1 MKHLWFGTGLLAV
14 LLAVSLLLGG
24 SLENIHHAPAKDL
37 DKAAEAAQKE
47 DWPLATA
54 LYQRSEKHWREHR
67 DLTAVLCR
75 HDPIDQID
83 AGYAI
88 LARYARCEETAS
100 FAAACAQLAQ
110 QLRSLPQSHS
120 LRWWNLL

>member
-1 MKHLWFGTGLLAV
+1 MKHFWFGTGLLAV

-37 DKAAEAAQKE
+37 DKAAEAALQE

-54 LYQRSEKHWREHR
+54 LYQRSGKHWQKHR
-67 DLTAVLCR
+67 DLTAVLSR

-83 AGYAI
+83 AGYAM
-88 LARYARCEETAS
+88 LAQYARCEETAA

-110 QLRSLPQSHS
+110 QLRSLPQTHDF
-120 LRWWNLL
+120 RWWNLL